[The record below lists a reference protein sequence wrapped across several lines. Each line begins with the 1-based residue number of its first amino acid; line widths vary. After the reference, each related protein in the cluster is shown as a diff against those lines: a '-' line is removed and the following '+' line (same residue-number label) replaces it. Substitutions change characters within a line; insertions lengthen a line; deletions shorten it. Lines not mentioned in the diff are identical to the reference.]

1 MKKSIAMVLI
11 STILII
17 TSVFIP
23 EVVETSLPVIETTT
37 LQKSTLTNYVT
48 GNGQVENR
56 SRVEV
61 TYNIPIIVNEV
72 FVGIGDDVE
81 KGQELVSIDKDKT
94 VQKLYELSG
103 TKVGIAAN
111 FATGSSFSSIEES
124 EKMIKQIP
132 EVITASQSG
141 TIGTVNIISG
151 DFVLPDTTM
160 MSIIRSEDLEVKV
173 AVNES
178 KIAKVKEGQPATITG
193 IAFDGHEYT
202 GRVKQIYPEA
212 RKQYI
217 GTTQETV
224 VDVVISLD
232 NPDNHIKTGFTA
244 KAQIETE
251 KPKKLRVLPHE
262 VISQDDEG
270 EFVYAY
276 SGGVAIRRNVVT
288 GEEFSGG
295 TEILSGINDNE
306 LIISCPSKIKGDG
319 DYVRAKAH

>member
-1 MKKSIAMVLI
+1 
-11 STILII
+11 
-17 TSVFIP
+17 
-23 EVVETSLPVIETTT
+23 
-37 LQKSTLTNYVT
+37 
-48 GNGQVENR
+48 
-56 SRVEV
+56 
-61 TYNIPIIVNEV
+61 
-72 FVGIGDDVE
+72 
-81 KGQELVSIDKDKT
+81 
-94 VQKLYELSG
+94 
-103 TKVGIAAN
+103 
-111 FATGSSFSSIEES
+111 
-124 EKMIKQIP
+124 

-202 GRVKQIYPEA
+202 GRVKQVYPEA

-224 VDVVISLD
+224 VDVVISID
-232 NPDNHIKTGFTA
+232 NPDKHIKTGFTA

-276 SGGVAIRRNVVT
+276 SGGVAVRRNVIT